1 MHYLDG
7 FIFPEFNKKNWWKSV
22 SLQIQLFPKGSIS
35 LAELLQT
42 LEDIPARDTAK
53 APANILQQ

>member
-1 MHYLDG
+1 MDSFFQNSIKKTDG
-7 FIFPEFNKKNWWKSV
+7 NL